1 MREIIERVVVDL
13 TREVLELEETKLDEK
28 QREILKQMR
37 QTLKELSMFSLQ
49 FVEGGNTGDE

>member
-1 MREIIERVVVDL
+1 MKEIIERVVVDL

-37 QTLKELSMFSLQ
+37 QTLTELSMFSLQ
-49 FVEGGNTGDE
+49 FVEGGKEWR

>member
-1 MREIIERVVVDL
+1 VREIIERVVVDL

-37 QTLKELSMFSLQ
+37 QTLTELSMFSLQ

>member
-1 MREIIERVVVDL
+1 VREIIERVVVDL